1 MKVSGQEIKNHEDEK
16 LLGIKIN
23 WELKFKSCLD
33 SVIKKASKMLNVLPR
48 EH

>member
-1 MKVSGQEIKNHEDEK
+1 MNVSGQEIKNPVDEK

-23 WELKFKSCLD
+23 WELKFESYLD